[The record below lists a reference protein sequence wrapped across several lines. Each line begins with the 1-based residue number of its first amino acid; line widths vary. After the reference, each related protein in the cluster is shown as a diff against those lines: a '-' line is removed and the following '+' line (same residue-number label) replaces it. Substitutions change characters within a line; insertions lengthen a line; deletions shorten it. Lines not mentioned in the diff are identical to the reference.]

1 MIQSSFAEEPSWVA
15 MTSPQ
20 PDLTPLDAYAALDG
34 SAVYW
39 EKPLS
44 NESVAGFG
52 VADSRDASR
61 TGQPFAILDELSE
74 LTYPGRIVWIGDSA
88 DQRPLGPWFGGFA
101 FDQRRRA
108 SSLWEAFPAAKWTLP
123 ELLIWR
129 RGGSSFATAFSPA
142 SAGLRQAERA
152 VRSRLKMFQEKLR
165 FGSRGDDGPA
175 TSYVTRSDRRAWQ
188 QLVDRALA
196 AIESSSLSKVVLAR
210 RITAQSARPFDCG
223 RVLARLRQSVP
234 ACTIFSLRAEGGATF
249 LGATPETLCRVR
261 GRLLETEAIAGSAP
275 GPDNPPLVPGDK
287 EAREH
292 RAVVDGIE
300 QALRPLCAELQ
311 IDAAPGAIG
320 LPHLRH
326 LRTAVRG
333 RLRGEV
339 ALSEVVSALHPTPA
353 VGGVPRD
360 RALRF
365 LAEHEDL
372 DRGWYAGPVGWVG
385 DGAAE
390 LAVAIRSAMFRG
402 GQADLFVGA
411 GVVAGSTAEGEWL
424 ETEAKSFT
432 LLEAIG
438 DRVGSG

>member
-20 PDLTPLDAYAALDG
+20 PDLMPLGAYAALDG
-34 SAVYW
+34 PAVYW
-39 EKPLS
+39 ERPLS
-44 NESVAGFG
+44 NESVAGLG
-52 VADSRDASR
+52 VAESREVSC
-61 TGQPFAILDELSE
+61 TGQPFAILDEI
-74 LTYPGRIVWIGDSA
+74 THPGRMMWIGDSA

-101 FDQRRRA
+101 FDQRWRA
-108 SSLWEAFPAAKWTLP
+108 SPLWEAFPAAKWTLP

-129 RGGSSFATAFSPA
+129 RGASSFATAFCSA

-152 VRSRLKMFQEKLR
+152 VRSRLKTFEEKQR
-165 FGSRGDDGPA
+165 VATRGEGGA
-175 TSYVTRSDRRAWQ
+175 RASFVTRSDRRAWQ
-188 QLVDRALA
+188 LLVDRALA

-210 RITAQSARPFDCG
+210 RISAQSARPFDCA

-234 ACTIFSLRAEGGATF
+234 ACTIFSLRAPGGATF

-275 GPDNPPLVPGDK
+275 GPGKPPLVPSDK

-311 IDAAPGAIG
+311 IDASPGAIG

-339 ALSEVVSALHPTPA
+339 ALSEIVSALHPTPA

-360 RALRF
+360 RALQF

-372 DRGWYAGPVGWVG
+372 DRGWYAGPIGWVG

-390 LAVAIRSAMFRG
+390 LAVAIRSALFRG

>member
-15 MTSPQ
+15 ITSPQ
-20 PDLTPLDAYAALDG
+20 PDLTPLDAYAALGG
-34 SAVYW
+34 SAIFW

-44 NESVAGFG
+44 DESVAGFG
-52 VADSRDASR
+52 VADSRGASA
-61 TGQPFAILDELSE
+61 TEHPFAILDQLSE
-74 LTYPGRIVWIGDSA
+74 LTCPGRIVWIGDSA
-88 DQRPLGPWFGGFA
+88 DQRPIGPWFGGFA

-108 SSLWEAFPAAKWTLP
+108 SALWEGFPVAKWTLP

-129 RGGSSFATAFSPA
+129 RGGSSFATAFCTA
-142 SAGLRQAERA
+142 SSGLRQAEKV

-165 FGSRGDDGPA
+165 FGSRRGDGA
-175 TSYVTRSDRRAWQ
+175 RAGFIARSDRRAWQ

-196 AIESSSLSKVVLAR
+196 AIEASSITKVVLAR
-210 RITAQSARPFDCG
+210 RITVQSAQPLDCG
-223 RVLARLRQSVP
+223 SVLARLRQSVP
-234 ACTIFSLRAEGGATF
+234 GCTIFSLRADGGTTF

-275 GPDNPPLVPGDK
+275 GPDNPPLVPSDK

-311 IDAAPGAIG
+311 VEASPSAIG

-333 RLRGEV
+333 RLRSEV

-360 RALRF
+360 RALQF
-365 LAEHEDL
+365 LAEYEDL
-372 DRGWYAGPVGWVG
+372 DRGWYAGPIGWIG

-390 LAVAIRSAMFRG
+390 LAVAIRSALIRG
-402 GQADLFVGA
+402 RHADLFVGA

-438 DRVGSG
+438 DRVGTG